1 MNTKEL
7 LELLKTHPNTKP
19 AWVKAVDSGDY
30 PATSLHMQAVNQDWY
45 TIKYIENPSEEV
57 QLAAMNQNGYAI
69 RHIKNPS
76 EEVQL
81 AAVNQNGYAIE
92 YIKNPSKEVQL
103 AALKSR
109 SKTRHPQ

>member
-57 QLAAMNQNGYAI
+57 QLVAVNQSGYAI
-69 RHIKNPS
+69 QHIENPS

-81 AAVNQNGYAIE
+81 AAVNKNWDAIMHIE
-92 YIKNPSKEVQL
+92 NPSEEAKLESAKQKL
-103 AALKSR
+103 IQS
-109 SKTRHPQ
+109 